1 MDMKMIMKRLV
12 VLVIAA
18 IGLCTASAAIA
29 EPRDSV
35 DRGTRMDT
43 DAIRDDV
50 RTNRLQIP
58 EHPVTINQPPQPA
71 PGSKGKAKSKKSA
84 GSGQ

>member
-1 MDMKMIMKRLV
+1 MKCSFAV
-12 VLVIAA
+12 AGIAA
-18 IGLCTASAAIA
+18 VFLGGASPVAA

-35 DRGTRMDT
+35 ERSHRMDT

-58 EHPVTINQPPQPA
+58 RHPLAVEQPSQTA
-71 PGSKGKAKSKKSA
+71 PDPKAKAKSRKS
-84 GSGQ
+84 GRSGN